1 MINQRPKTSLVFALL
16 LALLMGWGSHAT
28 SWLISPAQHSSDA
41 HWRDHDHHHAHAV
54 EQEVSCALCELQHVH
69 VLGDHIHETP
79 HPMLL
84 LSLSAQPERTDVP
97 AWPRPALPES
107 PVSRIE
113 RPPRT

>member
-1 MINQRPKTSLVFALL
+1 MFNQRSKTSLVFALL
-16 LALLMGWGSHAT
+16 IALLMGWGSHAT
-28 SWLISPAQHSSDA
+28 SWLISPAQHSFRS
-41 HWRDHDHHHAHAV
+41 HDHHHTHAL
-54 EQEVSCALCELQHVH
+54 EQASSCTLCELQHVQSP
-69 VLGDHIHETP
+69 GEHIHETP

-84 LSLSAQPERTDVP
+84 SLSAQPERAGVP